1 MNTLVQMRLSR
12 IYSDRPQ
19 FRPVNFTDGLNVVVA
34 EIRLPENR
42 KRDTHNLGK
51 TTLGRMLDYC
61 FLSGRDAGFF
71 LFKHIEIFGDFTFF
85 LEVGLPD
92 GTFVTIRRG
101 VEHSSRISFKRHDS
115 PGQDF
120 SVLPEEGWD
129 HADVPFER
137 AKDLLDGLLD
147 WRSLKPYPF
156 RSGLGYLLRTQDDYR
171 DVFQLTK
178 SAAAKHAKWKPFLA
192 HVLGFDATLVSRHYD
207 KEVELEE
214 KQAQEETLKSEFAGS
229 VEDISKIEGIL
240 LLKRRETDKR
250 QQLLDEFDF
259 RSQDKEK
266 TKQVVDVIE
275 ARIAALNGERYSL
288 QHNRRKV
295 VSALDED
302 RILFDPNEAQRLF
315 EEAGVL
321 FAGQVKKDYIQLIA
335 FNKAITEERRAYL
348 NEELVEIDEELKR
361 IGAELNKL
369 GKQRS
374 ETLSYLTGTD
384 PFGRYKKL
392 SDEMVTLKADIKALE
407 RQRESLHRLQELR
420 AEIRRITEE
429 RNHLQTQ
436 VEDDVEK
443 QNSDTDSLFST
454 IRLFFSE
461 IVEEVIDRKAL
472 LSVSPNQY
480 GHLEF
485 RAEILDDSGNATSA
499 DMGHTYRKLLCVA
512 FDLATLRAHLPHKFP
527 RFVFHDGVLES
538 LDDRKKE
545 NMLAVIRRYAGYGIQ
560 PVITLIDSD
569 LPARGD
575 SEPTVFDES
584 EIVLRLHDE
593 DETGRLFQMRTW

>member
-1 MNTLVQMRLSR
+1 MKLSK
-12 IYSDRPQ
+12 IYSDRPE
-19 FRPVNFTDGLNVVVA
+19 FKPVDFNDGLSVVVA

-42 KRDTHNLGK
+42 DRDTHNLGK
-51 TTLGRMLDYC
+51 TTLGRMLDFC

-71 LFKHIEIFGDFTFF
+71 LFKHFELFRGFTFF
-85 LEVGLPD
+85 LEVELPD
-92 GTFVTIRRG
+92 GTFVTVRRG
-101 VEHSSRISFKRHDS
+101 VEHASRIAFKRHTS
-115 PGQDF
+115 PGHDL
-120 SVLPEEGWD
+120 SALPDEGWD
-129 HADVPFER
+129 HADVPFDR
-137 AKDLLDGLLD
+137 AKELLDGLLD
-147 WRSLKPYPF
+147 WRALKPYPF

-178 SAAAKHAKWKPFLA
+178 SAASKHVKWKPFLA
-192 HVLGFDATLVSRHYD
+192 HILGFDADLVSRHYG
-207 KEVELEE
+207 KESELEE
-214 KQAQEETLKSEFAGS
+214 KEEQEKTLKGELAGS

-240 LLKRRETDKR
+240 LLKRQETDKR
-250 QQLLDEFDF
+250 QRLLDEFDF
-259 RSQDKEK
+259 RTQDKEK
-266 TKQVVDVIE
+266 TKQVVDVVE

-302 RILFDPNEAQRLF
+302 RILFDPDDAQRLF
-315 EEAGVL
+315 DEAGVL
-321 FAGQVKKDYIQLIA
+321 FAGQIKRDFVQLIA
-335 FNKAITEERRAYL
+335 FNKAITEERRTYL
-348 NEELVEIDEELKR
+348 KEELTEIDAELKR
-361 IGAELNKL
+361 IGIELNKL

-420 AEIRRITEE
+420 AEIRRIAEE

-436 VEDDVEK
+436 VEDDVER
-443 QNSDTDSLFST
+443 QNSDVDSLFST

-512 FDLATLRAHLPHKFP
+512 FDLAILRAHLPHRFP

-545 NMLAVIRRYAGYGIQ
+545 NMLGVIRRYAGYGIQ

-575 SEPTVFDES
+575 GEPSVFDES
-584 EIVLRLHDE
+584 EIILRLHDE
-593 DETGRLFQMRTW
+593 DETGRLFRMRTW